1 MPAPTHSPAVAAT
14 PVSVPKSTLK
24 PTPEPFDH
32 SKIKMQIVDS
42 SALSKVGYDSTYEVL
57 KVQFKNSGEYYIY
70 YDVPKSVY
78 QDLLG
83 ADSIGSF
90 FYYNVRMEYEYEKV
104 S

>member
-1 MPAPTHSPAVAAT
+1 M
-14 PVSVPKSTLK
+14 SVPKSTLK